1 MNYFVRTAVALA
13 ATSAAAVLAA
23 SIANAQSAPQNGW
36 YKVCAKQ
43 EENDICNVQFQ
54 SVASNGQLVTAVS
67 LATIKGKINRRVFQV
82 TVPTGRLI
90 PAGIK
95 VKIDENKENTMS
107 YFICIPQSC
116 MAEAPLDDNLVA
128 ILKNGKAMVITSTN
142 FQNRPNPVT
151 ITLEG
156 LRLHRRVRRRAAEA
170 GRIAGAPAAIA
181 GGTAPQGRRAAQEAS
196 GRAGKSEVCAV
207 ELTQRFSITNP
218 NRKRRANQPG
228 VLHFTVCRR
237 FAAPG

>member
-1 MNYFVRTAVALA
+1 MKHVLQAAAGLA
-13 ATSAAAVLAA
+13 ATVMAA
-23 SIANAQSAPQNGW
+23 SFATAPAQAQQAPQNGW

-82 TVPTGRLI
+82 TVPSGRLI

-95 VKIDENKENTMS
+95 VKVDDKKENSMAF
-107 YFICIPQSC
+107 FICIPQSC
-116 MAEAPLDDNLVA
+116 MAEAPLDDNVIAL
-128 ILKNGKAMVITSTN
+128 LKSGKEMIITSTN

-156 LRLHRRVRRRAAEA
+156 FTSAFDGPALKQDELQARQQQLQEELRRKAEEQRKKLQEEQEKA
-170 GRIAGAPAAIA
+170 K
-181 GGTAPQGRRAAQEAS
+181 AAQS
-196 GRAGKSEVCAV
+196 
-207 ELTQRFSITNP
+207 N
-218 NRKRRANQPG
+218 
-228 VLHFTVCRR
+228 
-237 FAAPG
+237 